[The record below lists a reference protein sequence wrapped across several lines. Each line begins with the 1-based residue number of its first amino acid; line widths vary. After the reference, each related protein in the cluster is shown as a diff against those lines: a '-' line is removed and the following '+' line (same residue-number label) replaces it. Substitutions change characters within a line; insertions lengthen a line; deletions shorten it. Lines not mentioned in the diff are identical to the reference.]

1 MTGTYPFSQ
10 EYRMPHALTHLSM
23 GLGWDPA
30 RADGTYARRDEID
43 LNAAA
48 LSFAGEDFVDG
59 AFHEQLTSRD
69 GALRHLGDSV
79 TGDGD
84 GDNEVIV
91 ADLTRLDPAVTTI
104 VFLVTCYT
112 GQRFDQ
118 IRNGFCRVVDN
129 VTGIELL
136 RIDLDTVGAH
146 TGIVVGKLH
155 RPHQE
160 WVFTML
166 GRPIV
171 AQHLVDAVPQVVGYL
186 R

>member
-1 MTGTYPFSQ
+1 MTHT
-10 EYRMPHALTHLSM
+10 LTHLSM

-30 RADGTYARRDEID
+30 HANGMHPRRKDID

-48 LSFAGEDFVDG
+48 LAFAGDKFVDVV
-59 AFHEQLTSRD
+59 FHEQLTSRD

-118 IRNGFCRVVDN
+118 IINGFCRVVDN
-129 VTGIELL
+129 VTGTELV
-136 RIDLDTVGAH
+136 RIDLATVGAH
-146 TGIVVGKLH
+146 TGIVVGTLRH
-155 RPHQE
+155 TDQG
-160 WVFTML
+160 WTFAVV
-166 GRPIV
+166 GRPIAADHV
-171 AQHLVDAVPQVVGYL
+171 VDAIPQLADYL
-186 R
+186 

>member
-1 MTGTYPFSQ
+1 MTHTI
-10 EYRMPHALTHLSM
+10 THLSI

-30 RADGTYARRDEID
+30 HADGTRARPKDID

-48 LSFAGEDFVDG
+48 LSFAGENFVD
-59 AFHEQLTSRD
+59 AAYHDQLTSRD

-91 ADLTRLDPAVTTI
+91 ADLTLLDPAVTTI

-118 IRNGFCRVVDN
+118 IANGFCRVVDN
-129 VTGIELL
+129 VTGIELV
-136 RIDLDTVGAH
+136 RIDLGSIGAH
-146 TGIVVGKLH
+146 TGIVVGTLH
-155 RPHQE
+155 RPFQD
-160 WVFTML
+160 WALTVI
-166 GRPIV
+166 GRPIN
-171 AQHLVDAVPQVVGYL
+171 AQHVVDAVPQLTGYL
-186 R
+186 H